1 MYRVM
6 IVEDEMLVRIGLK
19 SMLNWEQLGMTVI
32 ADVSNGK
39 EALEAYT
46 TQRPDI
52 LITDLRMP
60 VMDGLTLIRKIR
72 EQDKQLIII
81 ILTCLDEFSLAQE
94 ALSLGVSNY
103 ILKLTMSPEEIEQIL
118 VKCRETLDKRHET
131 SIFETQWIDRNLI
144 KGQMLDDFLLY
155 KSLPVDVFAS
165 FVNHS
170 RMRLS
175 EDKLCLVIMQL
186 PDYKSLIESSGD
198 TRGRKFCNFLLGVL
212 DKVFTDYN
220 RGEAYCD
227 YKSEYILLFSFG
239 DVEHARIPSLINEIL
254 YAVKDAITHFIGA
267 DAYFGVSS
275 IQNGYHYLPELR
287 IEALKALE
295 QNVKNTLPLKIDAA
309 LSYMNAH
316 YQDDISLETV
326 ADYAGVTPNYLSY
339 LFTHTVGESFIDTI
353 NKIRI
358 EHAKIFLSDH
368 SKTVYMVGEQVGFTN
383 TTYFIRVFK
392 KHTGMTPN
400 EYRNNLK
407 R

>member
-32 ADVSNGK
+32 ADVANGK
-39 EALEAYT
+39 EALEVYA

-72 EQDKQLIII
+72 EQDKQLLII
-81 ILTCLDEFSLAQE
+81 ILTCLDEFSLVQE

-118 VKCRETLDKRHET
+118 IKCRETLDKRRET

-155 KSLPVDVFAS
+155 QSLPVDAFAS
-165 FVNHS
+165 FVEHS

-175 EDKLCLVIMQL
+175 EVNLCLVIMQL
-186 PDYKSLIESSGD
+186 SDYESLIKEHGD

-212 DKVFTDYN
+212 DKIFADYN

-227 YKSEYILLFSFG
+227 YKSEYILLFSFE
-239 DVEHARIPSLINEIL
+239 DVEHTRIPSLLDEIL
-254 YAVKDAITHFIGA
+254 YAVKDAITRFIGV
-267 DAYFGVSS
+267 DVCFGVSS
-275 IQNGYHYLPELR
+275 IQNGYHYLPKLR
-287 IEALKALE
+287 IEALEALE
-295 QNVKNTLPLKIDAA
+295 QNMKNTFPQKIDAA
-309 LSYMNAH
+309 LSYMDTH

-326 ADYAGVTPNYLSY
+326 ADYVGVTPNYLSY
-339 LFTHTVGESFIDTI
+339 LFTHTVGQSFTDTI

-358 EHAKIFLSDH
+358 EHAKILLSDH